1 MNAATTYG
9 GHSLRGDIA
18 IVGVACTYPGARDA
32 ERFWRNIADKVS
44 AITEVDP
51 RRWDPEIFYDPN
63 PDADNRLY
71 SKLGGFVGTSFS
83 FNPAKLGIPPS
94 SIEGAEPDHFFV
106 LRSVYEALDD
116 AGYLTRPFNRERTS
130 FVLGRGAYMG
140 PGASWLTMRTVMS
153 GYAERL
159 IRRLRPDLSGDE
171 LARLQK
177 QVETEIPIL
186 TAENAGGLIP
196 NIVTGRVANRLNFM
210 GRNYTIDAAC
220 ASSLL
225 AVEESVQS
233 LLLGRDD
240 MAIAGGVHLSMYVPF
255 LAVFDA
261 MRAISLGG
269 AIRPFDENA
278 DGTMSSEGVGI
289 LILKRLAD
297 AERDGDRIYAVVKG
311 TGSASDGKAK
321 GILSPRVEGE
331 ELAVRRGLEMA
342 GVAPETVGLIE
353 GHGTGTAV
361 GDGMEIETLTRVFG
375 SAPGGRKTTALG
387 SVKSNIGHA
396 MPAAGAAGLIKT
408 ALALYHRVLP
418 ATINVE
424 KPREALSTPASR
436 VYLNSETRPW
446 IHGGETPRRAG
457 VNAFGFGGINAHVV
471 LEEYRGRDEHS
482 QPTLLRDWEQEVFVF
497 EGAARE
503 DLLARLAAIR
513 AYAIAV
519 EGVAPRDLAYTLNTS
534 LGSAGEAQR
543 VAIVASTFEDLAQK
557 IDRVAKR
564 LEDPNCSQIRERQGL
579 YFFPSSEI
587 KGGKTAFLFPGEGSQ
602 YLNML
607 ADLAIHFPVVRQ
619 SFDLAD
625 RAAAREVPPSAIL
638 FPPPAFSEDEEAA
651 AEAQLY
657 SIERATETV
666 LTADGAIYRL
676 LEHLKLKPDV
686 LAGHSAGEWIAMA
699 VSGMVGVDRFIGSM
713 NRLAA
718 MYDRV
723 SRDMEVPRKAML
735 AVGAGADKA
744 RELAGQ
750 LGIQIRIANDNC
762 PHQVVIVVEPEEAP
776 RLADHMLKGGVFVE
790 KLPYD
795 RGYHTPAFDYLSAPL
810 REFFGSLNLAAP
822 SVPVLSCTT
831 AEYFPAETPAIL
843 DVVAET
849 FARPLIFQQTIE
861 RMYAD
866 GVRVFVEAGPRGN
879 LTAFVDDILRGRPH
893 LAIPVDQY
901 RRPGLL
907 SLQHAVAMLAASHRA
922 MDLAPLYERRGARKL
937 TLDAKA
943 DSVLPEEKRPGAMQ
957 IPVYHRLL
965 GIPEPSEIPAPN
977 PAPPLVAPSIPPP
990 APAPSAPEPV
1000 GVSVSSAPLFREPVR
1015 EAVVHEAEF
1024 VDPLPVPA
1032 YAYSTPSAAP
1042 YAVAPSAVAEH
1053 FSLME
1058 EFLDTQASVMSALAG
1073 APQPVPGHLA
1083 DFAYADFDEP
1093 DYDWEAELAPPAEAL
1108 EPEPFTAAPAPGFP
1122 MLSTARVLEETPGQ
1136 SVKLLLTLD
1145 LAEHKYLID
1154 HVLYHRKSECGHDL
1168 NRLANM
1174 PMTGTVELFCEA
1186 ATRHFGGVVTAV
1198 HNARTPR
1205 PVYAE
1210 ENMPPNVVTLEL
1222 RRLDASRI
1230 DCAIRATQANHTAI
1244 GPGDLLAS
1252 GIVELGNALPAAPE
1266 PMTLDLP
1273 GARPGRTGPELY
1285 AHHTMFHGPRFQ
1297 NIVDVPQMSLEG
1309 MIGRLQVLPNTD
1321 CFASTSAPAYLID
1334 PHVFD
1339 AAGQLVGY
1347 WPIDLVGPITLLPI
1361 RIGEAHRYAESP
1373 APGTVVEVRIKILE
1387 LTHWHLLVDYD
1398 VVLPGNRLWLRVK
1411 GWEDWRF
1418 HWTPAMYDFYRFPWE
1433 YASGRT
1439 LSIPGL
1445 ANAGAVCQ
1453 VLDPIAELLKPGVSE
1468 MVWMRGTLSPREV
1481 AELEALPSEQART
1494 AYLLESGMAKDAV
1507 RVWMKSRTGRWYCPP
1522 DVEIFPRRG
1531 ALEVAGPWG
1540 ADPAIYAA
1548 AAAAPG
1554 GYTAGVASPVPAAV
1568 AVERYLAKA
1577 APSPEIFLPEER
1589 EWIERLPD
1597 PAEWTVRAIAAKRA
1611 VAKWMRPEQTDA
1623 AYWPSMAILRIAAD
1637 RGELTLADPGMAVNA
1652 EDTVTVHTHRDG
1664 DWIVA
1669 VAMK

>member
-1 MNAATTYG
+1 MTVSAPGASTKYC
-9 GHSLRGDIA
+9 GHALRGDVA
-18 IVGVACTYPGARDA
+18 IIGVACTYPGARDA
-32 ERFWRNIADKVS
+32 ERFWQNVANKVS

-51 RRWDPEIFYDPN
+51 RRWDPAIFFDPN
-63 PDADNRLY
+63 PNAENRLY

-83 FNPAKLGIPPS
+83 FNPVKLGIPPS

-159 IRRLRPDLSGDE
+159 VRRLRPDLNEDE

-177 QVETEIPIL
+177 TVEAEIPIL

-196 NIVTGRVANRLNFM
+196 NIVSGRVANRLDFM

-261 MRAISLGG
+261 MRAMSLGG
-269 AIRPFDENA
+269 TIRPFDEHA

-331 ELAVRRGLEMA
+331 ELAVRRGLEMS
-342 GVAPETVGLIE
+342 GVDPATVALIE

-361 GDGMEIETLTRVFG
+361 GDGMEIETLARVFG
-375 SAPGGRKTTALG
+375 PAPGGRKNAALG

-408 ALALYHRVLP
+408 VLALHHRVLP
-418 ATINVE
+418 ATINAT
-424 KPREALSTPASR
+424 KPRESLSTADSR
-436 VYLNSETRPW
+436 FYLNSETRPW
-446 IHGGETPRRAG
+446 IHGGDAPRRAG

-471 LEEYRGRDEHS
+471 LEEYRGHDELA
-482 QPTLLRDWEQEVFVF
+482 QRTMLRDWEQEVFVF
-497 EGAARE
+497 EGRTRE

-513 AYAIAV
+513 AYSIAV

-534 LGSAGEAQR
+534 LRPAGEALR
-543 VAIVASTFEDLAQK
+543 AAIVASDFEDLAQK
-557 IDRVAKR
+557 IDRVSKR
-564 LEDPNCSQIRERQGL
+564 LEDPHCAQIRERQGL
-579 YFFPSSEI
+579 YFFSSPEI
-587 KGGKTAFLFPGEGSQ
+587 AGGKTAFLFPGEGSQ

-638 FPPPAFSEDEEAA
+638 FPPPTFTEEAEAA

-666 LTADGAIYRL
+666 LTAGGAIYRL
-676 LEHLKLKPDV
+676 LEQLKLKPDV

-713 NRLAA
+713 NRLAE

-723 SRDMEVPRKAML
+723 SRNMNVPSKAML
-735 AVGAGADKA
+735 AVGAGAEKA
-744 RELAGQ
+744 REMAAQ
-750 LGIQIRIANDNC
+750 LGIEARIANDNC
-762 PHQVVIVVEPEEAP
+762 PHQVVIVVEPDEAP
-776 RLADHMLKGGVFVE
+776 RLVEHMLKGGVFVE

-810 REFFGSLNLAAP
+810 REFFGSLNLEAP
-822 SVPVLSCTT
+822 RVPVLSCTT
-831 AEYFPAETPAIL
+831 AEYFPTETPAIL

-861 RMYAD
+861 RMYSD

-907 SLQHAVAMLAASHRA
+907 SLQHAVAMLAASHRP
-922 MDLAPLYERRGARKL
+922 MDLTPLYDRRGARKL
-937 TLDAKA
+937 TLDPKT
-943 DSVLPEEKRPGAMQ
+943 DSVLPEEKQPGAMR

-965 GIPEPSEIPAPN
+965 GIPEASEIPPLARDIAAA
-977 PAPPLVAPSIPPP
+977 PAPPPRP
-990 APAPSAPEPV
+990 APQPEPV
-1000 GVSVSSAPLFREPVR
+1000 AVAAAPIREFAPI
-1015 EAVVHEAEF
+1015 VHEAEF
-1024 VDPLPVPA
+1024 VEALPAP
-1032 YAYSTPSAAP
+1032 TPIAPTPVAAT
-1042 YAVAPSAVAEH
+1042 AVAEH
-1053 FSLME
+1053 FALME
-1058 EFLDTQASVMSALAG
+1058 EFLDTQAGVMSMLAG
-1073 APQPVPGHLA
+1073 QPVP
-1083 DFAYADFDEP
+1083 FAPPRFDYAYDEDP
-1093 DYDWEAELAPPAEAL
+1093 PEFDWEAELVLPSDPA
-1108 EPEPFTAAPAPGFP
+1108 PEPAPAPQFP
-1122 MLSTARVLEETPGQ
+1122 MLSTAEVLEEVPGQ
-1136 SVKLLLTLD
+1136 FVRLSITLD
-1145 LAEHKYLID
+1145 LAEHKYLLD
-1154 HVLYHRKSECGHDL
+1154 HVLYHRKSEYGNDL

-1174 PMTGTVELFCEA
+1174 PMTGTVELFSEA
-1186 ATRHFGGVVTAV
+1186 ATRHFGGVVTQV
-1198 HNARTPR
+1198 LNARTPR

-1210 ENMPPNVVTLEL
+1210 ENMPPNRVTVEL
-1222 RRLDASRI
+1222 RRLDASKI
-1230 DCAIRATQANHTAI
+1230 DCAIRATHADHTAI
-1244 GPGDLLAS
+1244 AEGDLLAS
-1252 GIVELGNALPAAPE
+1252 GVVVLGDALPPAPE
-1266 PMTLDLP
+1266 PLHLELP

-1297 NIVDVPQMSLEG
+1297 NIVDVPQMSLDG

-1321 CFASTSAPAYLID
+1321 CLGSTASPQYLID

-1361 RIGEAHRYAESP
+1361 RIGETQRFAESP

-1418 HWTPAMYDFYRFPWE
+1418 HWTPVMYDFYRFPWE
-1433 YASGRT
+1433 YTSGRT
-1439 LSIPGL
+1439 LEFPAL
-1445 ANAGAVCQ
+1445 ERAGAVCQ
-1453 VLDPIAELLKPGVSE
+1453 ILDPIAELTKPGVSE

-1481 AELEALPSEQART
+1481 AELDALPTESRT
-1494 AYLLESGMAKDAV
+1494 AYLLESAMAKDAV
-1507 RVWMKSRTGRWYCPP
+1507 RVAMKRRTGRMYCPP
-1522 DVEIFPRRG
+1522 DVEILPRGG
-1531 ALEVAGPWG
+1531 ALQVSGPWDS
-1540 ADPAIYAA
+1540 ATETPFAA
-1548 AAAAPG
+1548 AASSST
-1554 GYTAGVASPVPAAV
+1554 GYTAGIAAPSPAAC
-1568 AVERYLAKA
+1568 AVERFLPKA

-1597 PAEWTVRAIAAKRA
+1597 PAEWTVRAVAAKRA
-1611 VAKWMRPEQTDA
+1611 VAKWMRPAHTDP

-1637 RGELTLADPGMAVNA
+1637 SGELVLADPGMAVNA
-1652 EDTVTVHTHRDG
+1652 EDTVTVYTHRDG